1 MEVGTL
7 GLGRTSDVV
16 MSRACS
22 TIALSLL
29 VACGSGTS
37 QPPALAEAGTPL
49 TVMTFNV
56 NFGVAGERANI
67 DAIAGADADI
77 VLLQETTA
85 EAEEVLRRELGDRY
99 PHARF
104 RDCCRA
110 GGLGILSRWPI
121 VDDEYLASPI
131 GWFPAWRFVVDT
143 PDGELQL
150 LDVHLRPPISD
161 SGSWVKGYF
170 TTGKLRREEIV
181 AYAAELER
189 DVPTVLAGDFN
200 EGENGDALE
209 WLAARGFTS
218 ALPQFDAGAST
229 WSWPLP
235 LTSLHA
241 RLDHVV
247 LGPELVATGAE
258 VIDAGA
264 SDHKAV
270 VVTLV
275 RAEAP

>member
-1 MEVGTL
+1 MT
-7 GLGRTSDVV
+7 
-16 MSRACS
+16 RACS
-22 TIALSLL
+22 TIAPLLL
-29 VACGSGTS
+29 VACGSGPS
-37 QPPALAEAGTPL
+37 QPPEAVEPGAPL

-56 NFGVAGERANI
+56 NFGVAGERANV
-67 DAIAGADADI
+67 DAIASADADI

-85 EAEEVLRRELGDRY
+85 HAEDVLRRELGDRY

-121 VDDEYLASPI
+121 VTDEYLASPI

-170 TTGKLRREEIV
+170 TTGELRREEIV
-181 AYAAELER
+181 AYAAELEPEL
-189 DVPTVLAGDFN
+189 PTVLAGDFN

-218 ALPQFDAGAST
+218 VLPHFDAGAST

-247 LGPELVATGAE
+247 LGSQLVATGAA
-258 VIDAGA
+258 VIDAGV
-264 SDHKAV
+264 SDHKPV
-270 VVTLV
+270 VVTFV
-275 RAEAP
+275 RSMER